1 MINKI
6 AASFLLIGYSF
17 RDFAATKDV
26 HLCMYARNVFYVT
39 LNTKVVE
46 SGKLMEYS
54 KTTWKIPQVGRLVG
68 NRCYMIRIRSTPERL
83 NHSKALMEQSSPL
96 HE

>member
-6 AASFLLIGYSF
+6 AANFLLINYSF

-26 HLCMYARNVFYVT
+26 HLCLYALNVFYVT

-46 SGKLMEYS
+46 SGKVMEYS
-54 KTTWKIPQVGRLVG
+54 KTTWKIPQISRLIG
-68 NRCYMIRIRSTPERL
+68 NGVVYD
-83 NHSKALMEQSSPL
+83 
-96 HE
+96 